1 MGSEARQPL
10 SRSLPLHLVVG
21 VLGALGGLL
30 LLAACGQSGPLY
42 LPQTDGA
49 QPPAPAATAGTA
61 RPGTAAAATE

>member
-1 MGSEARQPL
+1 MRIEARQPL
-10 SRSLPLHLVVG
+10 SRSLPLRA

-49 QPPAPAATAGTA
+49 QPPAATVGEA
-61 RPGTAAAATE
+61 RPGAAAAVAE